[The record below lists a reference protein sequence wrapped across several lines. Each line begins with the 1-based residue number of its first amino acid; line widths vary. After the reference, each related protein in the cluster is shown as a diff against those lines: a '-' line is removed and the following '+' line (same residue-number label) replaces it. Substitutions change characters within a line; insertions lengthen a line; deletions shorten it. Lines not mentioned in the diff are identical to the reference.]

1 MSFISGGAAGQYT
14 IYLGN
19 ALSKVGNTMVITPN
33 RVSPWHFIR
42 RVNADVVH
50 VSVEYRFW
58 FPYALILH
66 QKYPLVVTIHD
77 PKAMDA
83 RNSVTANKL
92 AALVQYVNNSLI
104 ARIADKVIVHSEK
117 MKDCTLIS
125 RLPRHKVEVVPIGN
139 FEFPAFSKEAVEDS
153 KNILFFGRII
163 PYKGLEYLIQ
173 AGKVVEQQ
181 IPDVTITIAGA
192 GDFSKYEKL
201 VAGDKHFIV
210 HNRFIPDNEVANL
223 FQKASLVVLPY
234 THGTQT
240 GVISAAASFKKPAIV
255 TDVGNF
261 SEVVEHGKTGLV
273 VPPRSP
279 YILADAM
286 VTLLKND
293 KLRQEMGCNAHEVM
307 KKYSWDNMA
316 KQTLEVYRKAIDEFS
331 QRKHS
336 RS

>member
-1 MSFISGGAAGQYT
+1 MKLALMSFISGGAAGQYT

-19 ALSKVGNTMVITPN
+19 ALSKASNTRVITPY

-42 RVNADVVH
+42 RVNVDVVH

-58 FPYALILH
+58 FPCAIILH

-77 PKAMDA
+77 PNAMDA

-125 RLPRHKVEVVPIGN
+125 RLPKHKVEVVPIGN

-173 AGKVVEQQ
+173 AGKVIEQQ

-201 VAGDKHFIV
+201 VAGDKHFMV

-240 GVISAAASFKKPAIV
+240 GVISVAASFKKPAIV

-273 VPPRSP
+273 VPPRNSGM
-279 YILADAM
+279 LAEAIM
-286 VTLLKND
+286 RLLQND
-293 KLRQEMGCNAHEVM
+293 GLRQEMGNNAYEAI
-307 KKYSWDNMA
+307 KKYSWDNIA
-316 KQTLEVYRKAIDEFS
+316 QLTLGVYGRAIDDFAK
-331 QRKHS
+331 R
-336 RS
+336 